1 MRTSRRLT
9 LLVAAGLLGTAC
21 RHDARGPEPG
31 MELYAVAPDSVRE
44 VLLSSGDRK
53 LYAFR
58 WRAGEPFR
66 LLVATRGDSVVQRC
80 TAGPGFARW
89 LAAVSRLPIRDSLPR
104 ARERDA
110 GEWADLELRDASA
123 LEPITARLRL
133 PVAASDPVV
142 VRVDDRDWAVDV
154 DAAALRDVRG
164 GCASLGGGRAP

>member
-1 MRTSRRLT
+1 MRLSRRLAV
-9 LLVAAGLLGTAC
+9 LLAGGLLGTAC

-58 WRAGEPFR
+58 WRAAEPFR
-66 LLVATRGDSVVQRC
+66 LIVATRGDSVVQRC
-80 TAGPGFARW
+80 TAGPGFTRW

-104 ARERDA
+104 AKDRDA

-123 LEPITARLRL
+123 LEPIAARLRL
-133 PVAASDPVV
+133 PAAASDPVV
-142 VRVDDRDWAVDV
+142 VRVDDRDYAVDV
-154 DAAALRDVRG
+154 DASVLRDARA
-164 GCASLGGGRAP
+164 GCAALGGGRAP

>member
-1 MRTSRRLT
+1 MRLSRRLAV
-9 LLVAAGLLGTAC
+9 LLAGGLLGTAC

-58 WRAGEPFR
+58 WRAAEPFR
-66 LLVATRGDSVVQRC
+66 LIVATRGDSVVQRC
-80 TAGPGFARW
+80 TAGPGFTRW

-104 ARERDA
+104 ARDLDA
-110 GEWADLELRDASA
+110 GEWADLELRDASV

-133 PVAASDPVV
+133 PVGPSDPVV
-142 VRVDDRDWAVDV
+142 VRVDDRDYSVDV
-154 DAAALRDVRG
+154 DGAALRDVRA
-164 GCASLGGGRAP
+164 GCAALGG